1 MVNWEKYKELQQE
14 TTQLKADGLLDA
26 AAFETMLTRA
36 INEANAGRFVEGFI
50 KFAPPEWIAQNVRLL
65 LES

>member
-26 AAFETMLTRA
+26 VAFETMLTRA

-50 KFAPPEWIAQNVRLL
+50 KFAPPEWIAKNVRFP